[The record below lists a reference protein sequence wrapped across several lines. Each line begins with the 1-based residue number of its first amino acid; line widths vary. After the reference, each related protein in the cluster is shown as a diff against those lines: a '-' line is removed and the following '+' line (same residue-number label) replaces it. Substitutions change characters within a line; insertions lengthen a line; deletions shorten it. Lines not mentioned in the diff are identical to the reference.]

1 MMPARAVDN
10 LLPSSASHSS
20 SQPPTSLRF
29 PPPHAAGAPPPS
41 SCFLEWTSL
50 LGTSVVYHTVAAL
63 VDFQPSSVT
72 DQEDTIKAAAMEKI
86 SAACAMEWSMELEKA
101 LRSKKPGQAVKAIQQ
116 IGERLQLLSR
126 EPKPTMAVYNM
137 FGLVAGEDRLFA
149 NAILLRLADAFRL
162 GDNDTRRCIVRV
174 FLSEFKNRD
183 KLKKGKE
190 YAGILSKNGVQNPME
205 LLKRVKI
212 VFDTGDVE
220 SRALALVLF
229 GCWADFAKNSAHI
242 RYLIL
247 SHLVSSEIL
256 EVKASLFSAGRYCEL
271 AVDFASVVLDMLLNT
286 VISPDTSLAVRLAGA
301 RVFAKMGCSYS
312 IANRAHQIGVKLLI
326 DSSDEDFSV
335 AMLVS
340 LSKLVAKSPFLLS
353 KQFNLL
359 LLFLNQEK
367 TLRLQATAIR
377 CLHFVLMKG
386 VCQAPVRIDLIKLLL
401 RIVDENETEL
411 PSAMQCEALQILRKM
426 LVLQL
431 PFLDCGNL
439 FEFTQLLTIVEKS
452 TQSPVLSKSLLAI
465 RILIDMSI
473 KLRGRTNI
481 GPDGYCFSSLP
492 RIFLILV
499 DQITSLD
506 CQKNSRVIQ
515 EFQSLLN
522 HLLFLV
528 GECPDLGVPIL
539 EETRSFVEYL
549 VDLQDRILATR
560 DADVSADEFVHFT
573 GQKGMNISLNLVNNV
588 QKFAV
593 TCIENLNEVGAM
605 TNEMLDKV
613 KLLVESVHSC
623 RLFESDVHLKYSILL
638 HSRIFRGSL
647 LNENDESSGGCGNFS
662 TSLCQELV
670 EYEILSLE
678 LADKMLRKRDYW
690 HAYKAGIFAAYQG
703 AWATAS
709 FIFGQLIA

>member
-183 KLKKGKE
+183 KLKK
-190 YAGILSKNGVQNPME
+190 
-205 LLKRVKI
+205 
-212 VFDTGDVE
+212 
-220 SRALALVLF
+220 
-229 GCWADFAKNSAHI
+229 
-242 RYLIL
+242 
-247 SHLVSSEIL
+247 
-256 EVKASLFSAGRYCEL
+256 GRYCEL

-709 FIFGQLIA
+709 FIFGQLIASVQPSRFATEERISRHLF